1 MVLNAERSVML
12 DSSDPDL
19 PPLQNEEFLPPISRW
34 TTLGGLF
41 LAGTVSGIIALSAVI
56 KYNVTVQ
63 APGNVRPA
71 RELSVVQSAIEGTVS
86 EIKVQENQ
94 TVQQGDVI
102 AEVNVIDRARL
113 DALEARK
120 AALQGYLQQYKAQLD
135 GVNKQLQ
142 SPDGK
147 AKASAKRD
155 RLLQQKVGL
164 QNQIRYD
171 EGTLQAVSAE
181 IDKQV
186 IRAPADGTILKL
198 DLRNPG
204 QAVRLGDTI
213 AQIVPKDAP
222 LLIKARV
229 AAQDI
234 SQVTLGQTAQMRV
247 SAYPYPDYG
256 VLQGTVQAIAPDVTT
271 VQDTGS
277 GGFTFY
283 EVTIQPAQPYL
294 TRNNQQYPLQPGMDG
309 RTDII
314 SRQETLMQFI
324 LRKARLW
331 SDL

>member
-1 MVLNAERSVML
+1 MVLNTERSVML

-34 TTLGGLF
+34 TTWGGLL
-41 LAGTVSGIIALSAVI
+41 LAGTVGGMVALSGVI
-56 KYNVTVQ
+56 QYNVTVQ
-63 APGNVRPA
+63 APASVRPA

-94 TVQQGDVI
+94 PVQQGAVI

-113 DALEARK
+113 EALEVRQT
-120 AALQGYLQQYKAQLD
+120 ALQGYIKRYKAQLD
-135 GVNKQLQ
+135 GINKQLQ
-142 SPDGK
+142 SPNGK
-147 AKASAKRD
+147 RSSAQRD
-155 RLLQQKVGL
+155 RLLQQRVGL
-164 QNQIRYD
+164 QNQIGYD
-171 EGTLQAVSAE
+171 EDALQRVSAE

-198 DLRNPG
+198 EVRNPG

-213 AQIVPKDAP
+213 AQIVPKDSP
-222 LLIKARV
+222 LLVKARV

-234 SQVTLGQTAQMRV
+234 SRVTLGQPAQMRI

-256 VLQGTVQAIAPDVTT
+256 VLKGTVKAIAPDVTT
-271 VQDTGS
+271 VQDS
-277 GGFTFY
+277 GNGAFTFY
-283 EVTIQPAQPYL
+283 EVTIQPDQPYL

-309 RTDII
+309 RADII